1 MITRGYVTAGPC
13 CHSVSPFSNPTQAS
27 TGTQP
32 VRVPFTLKYPSAKLQ
47 HAEPSGSAAA
57 ASDLSNWLLATTY
70 YSCMMKTKNT
80 DSSIKDLI
88 PPESVHNEMK

>member
-1 MITRGYVTAGPC
+1 MITRGYVTAGSC

-27 TGTQP
+27 AGTQP

-70 YSCMMKTKNT
+70 YSCMMRTKKIVRKIL
-80 DSSIKDLI
+80 SQALKI
-88 PPESVHNEMK
+88 